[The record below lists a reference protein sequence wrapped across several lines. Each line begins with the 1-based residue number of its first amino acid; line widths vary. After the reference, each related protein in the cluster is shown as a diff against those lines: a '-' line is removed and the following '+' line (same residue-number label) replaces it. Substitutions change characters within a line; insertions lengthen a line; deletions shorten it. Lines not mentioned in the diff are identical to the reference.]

1 MAKAAPK
8 TDVSVNPSDE
18 SMLNGVPVGKGRPTP
33 TRKEREAANR
43 RPLVGNSPQDRK
55 AARSRLT
62 NEREKARVGMAAG
75 EEKYLPVKDK
85 GEQRRYIRDFIDAR
99 WNVGEILV
107 PIMVIVVVL
116 SFLQNTA
123 TQSASLLVIW
133 AFFLV
138 LIIDCLVAGFMVNRR
153 IKKKWGE
160 DAPQR
165 GNLWYVAV
173 RAAQM
178 RFLRLPKPQVRRGQ
192 YPA

>member
-1 MAKAAPK
+1 VAKSAPK

-18 SMLNGVPVGKGRPTP
+18 TMLNGQPVGKGRPTP

-43 RPLVGNSPQDRK
+43 RPLVGNTPQDRK

-62 NEREKARVGMAAG
+62 DEREKARVGMANG
-75 EEKYLPVKDK
+75 DEKYLPVKDR
-85 GEQRRYIRDFIDAR
+85 GEQRRYIRDFVDAR
-99 WNVGEILV
+99 WNVGEVLV

-116 SFLQNTA
+116 SFLQSTA

-133 AFFLV
+133 AFFAV
-138 LIIDCLVAGFMVNRR
+138 LIIDCLVAGYLVNRR
-153 IKKKWGE
+153 IKQKFG
-160 DAPQR
+160 APQR

-178 RFLRLPKPQVRRGQ
+178 RFLRLPKPQVKRGN

>member
-62 NEREKARVGMAAG
+62 AEREKARIGMAAG
-75 EEKYLPVKDK
+75 EERYLPAKDR
-85 GEQRRYIRDFIDAR
+85 GEQRRYIRDFVDAR
-99 WNVGEILV
+99 WNVGEVLV
-107 PIMVIVVVL
+107 PIMVIVVLLTFVQ
-116 SFLQNTA
+116 SSV
-123 TQSASLLVIW
+123 QSAGLLVIW
-133 AFFLV
+133 AFFALLV
-138 LIIDCLVAGFMVNRR
+138 IDCLIAGFMVNRR

-160 DAPQR
+160 AAPQR
-165 GNLWYVAV
+165 GNLFYVAT

-178 RFLRLPKPQVRRGQ
+178 RFLRLPKPQVKRGH
-192 YPA
+192 YPE